1 MLYTQ
6 RIMYCSILVL
16 AVFAFSV
23 TATATSPRAW
33 HNNGYLGVEESY
45 RTEPPWFGVR
55 ISLGSFPASM
65 TITWSTRKVAKPC
78 LTYWLAKNRSV
89 AVIERGRESEIVM
102 ACGTSSKVVDSIED
116 HFVHTVTL
124 QNLASGARYGYSVA
138 KDQFSEF
145 VVPLSPPALSPLGT
159 RLLLLGDLGV
169 LRSLTIPDLK
179 NEIEGKVRYDAILH
193 AGDLAYDLH
202 DLGGRRAEQFLN
214 LIHPLSSKIPY
225 MVCPGNH
232 EAAHNFSLYRSAFS
246 MPGWEASENL
256 YYSFDIGLVHVVMYN
271 TEVFFWPEYFGQSHM
286 KSMFEW
292 MVNDLKAANA
302 RRSVVPWVVVV
313 GHRPMYCQCTAA
325 AGHSNASSCGWE
337 AEASRSGIPSDCP
350 HDNPRA
356 CRPHRMPNQLES
368 WPIEEL
374 LYQFNVDIAV
384 FGHVHCYQRHLPVY
398 DYRPYN
404 ITMGKTFDQ
413 YVNPKAPIH
422 VVSGAAGNSEMSL
435 GDGEYPNPSLGPCDI
450 SAPWCAFQ
458 SGCVSPEHRG
468 HDFSYSR
475 VVAHNVSHLQW
486 QQYSSTRGK
495 VIDEWW
501 IIRQ

>member
-1 MLYTQ
+1 MCGT
-6 RIMYCSILVL
+6 ILAL

-23 TATATSPRAW
+23 TATATSPGALD
-33 HNNGYLGVEESY
+33 NNGYLGVEDGFG
-45 RTEPPWFGVR
+45 TEPSWFGVR
-55 ISLGSFPASM
+55 LSLGSLPSSM
-65 TITWSTRKVAKPC
+65 TITWSTRKVSKPC
-78 LTYWLAKNRSV
+78 LAYWRATDRS
-89 AVIERGRESEIVM
+89 AAAIERERESESKVEI
-102 ACGTSSKVVDSIED
+102 ACGTSSKVVDSIDD
-116 HFVHTVTL
+116 HFVHIVML
-124 QNLASGARYGYSVA
+124 QSLDSGSRYGYSVA
-138 KDQFSEF
+138 EDQFSEF
-145 VVPLSPPALSPLGT
+145 VVPVSPPTSSPLGT

-179 NEIEGKVRYDAILH
+179 TEMEGKIRYDAILH

-214 LIHPLSSKIPY
+214 LIHPLSSKVPY

-246 MPGWEASENL
+246 MPGWETSENL
-256 YYSFDIGLVHVVMYN
+256 YYSFDVGLVHVVMYN
-271 TEVFFWPEYFGQSHM
+271 TEVFFWPDYFGQSHM

-292 MVNDLKAANA
+292 MVSDLKEANA
-302 RRSVVPWVVVV
+302 RRNVIPWVVVV
-313 GHRPMYCQCTAA
+313 GHRPMYCQRTAA

-356 CRPHRMPNQLES
+356 CRPHHALGPNQLES

-374 LYQFNVDIAV
+374 LYDFNVDIAV
-384 FGHVHCYQRHLPVY
+384 FGHVHCYQRHFPVY
-398 DYRPYN
+398 DYRPFN
-404 ITMGKTFDQ
+404 TTMGETFDQ

-422 VVSGAAGNSEMSL
+422 VISGAAGNSEMSL
-435 GDGEYPNPSLGPCDI
+435 GDEEYPNPSIGSCDV
-450 SAPWCAFQ
+450 SAPWCAYQ
-458 SGCVSPEHRG
+458 SGCVSPERRG

-475 VVAHNVSHLQW
+475 VEAHNATHLQW
-486 QQYSSTRGK
+486 QQYSSTRGR

-501 IIRQ
+501 IIRH